1 MFLFSALLKRFRSLS
16 ILGIVMKVS
25 RHPHSSSFS
34 CCSSV
39 VMWWWREFFQFSKMT
54 WTFFLFPRFF
64 FFVPHLIRFT
74 TSSSTTCLFLLRIHA
89 DAVAADADVWNQ
101 CHLSLTGKDTKLYHG
116 EKYLVSEAMINSF
129 TWQMNLT
136 VRNLHKSDFASY
148 VCSSENAL
156 GKSDTRIRL
165 QGKKR
170 EKRQEN

>member
-1 MFLFSALLKRFRSLS
+1 MR
-16 ILGIVMKVS
+16 GIVMKVS
-25 RHPHSSSFS
+25 WLRTVTHPHSSFRGVADAKSLGSFS
-34 CCSSV
+34 IFQNDLNFFTSFFACLPACCYLSASSNSIYNIINIV
-39 VMWWWREFFQFSKMT
+39 ASACGVFA
-54 WTFFLFPRFF
+54 LL
-64 FFVPHLIRFT
+64 VLIR
-74 TSSSTTCLFLLRIHA
+74 C
-89 DAVAADADVWNQ
+89 Q

-165 QGKKR
+165 QGKKK
-170 EKRQEN
+170 EM

>member
-1 MFLFSALLKRFRSLS
+1 MCSFSALLKHIRSLS

-25 RHPHSSSFS
+25 WQLRILIHLLAAKALGSFS
-34 CCSSV
+34 IFENDLNFFTSFHACLSWSV
-39 VMWWWREFFQFSKMT
+39 VIC
-54 WTFFLFPRFF
+54 L
-64 FFVPHLIRFT
+64 PHLIQFI
-74 TSSSTTCLFLLRIHA
+74 TSSTLLRLLVVFLLLFR
-89 DAVAADADVWNQ
+89 
-101 CHLSLTGKDTKLYHG
+101 CHLSLTAKDTKLYHG

-165 QGKKR
+165 QGKKKER
-170 EKRQEN
+170 DRKINFSTFSAH

>member
-1 MFLFSALLKRFRSLS
+1 MCLFSALLKHIQSLS

-25 RHPHSSSFS
+25 FGSHPSFS
-34 CCSSV
+34 GGSA
-39 VMWWWREFFQFSKMT
+39 WEFFNFRKWLELFS
-54 WTFFLFPRFF
+54 FFSCLPWLV
-64 FFVPHLIRFT
+64 FVFCLPHLIQFI
-74 TSSSTTCLFLLRIHA
+74 TSSTLLRLLVVFLLLFR
-89 DAVAADADVWNQ
+89 
-101 CHLSLTGKDTKLYHG
+101 CHLSLTAKDTKLYHG

-165 QGKKR
+165 QGKKKER
-170 EKRQEN
+170 DRKINFSTFSAH